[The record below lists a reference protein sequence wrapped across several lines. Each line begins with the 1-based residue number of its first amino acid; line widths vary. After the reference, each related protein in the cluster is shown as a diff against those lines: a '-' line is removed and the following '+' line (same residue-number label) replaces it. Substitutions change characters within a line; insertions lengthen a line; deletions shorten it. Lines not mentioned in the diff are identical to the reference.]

1 MNVIETGAKIS
12 TAPYSAHK
20 PVVYSDQLHFILK
33 VRVVCTYL
41 QGLPRSKKPTLSC
54 PHSPLV
60 LKVKKN
66 LVHNNSGKPFLPIF
80 NDISI

>member
-1 MNVIETGAKIS
+1 MNVTETGAKIS
-12 TAPYSAHK
+12 TVPYSDHR

-41 QGLPRSKKPTLSC
+41 QGLPRSKKLTLSC

-60 LKVKKN
+60 LRVGKN
-66 LVHNNSGKPFLPIF
+66 AVYNNSGKHFLPIF
-80 NDISI
+80 NDLLS